1 MVIVH
6 NIDAKY
12 EWQQQICVMHC
23 QNDQIDFGA
32 VNHALPM
39 AINSKSRSLPPAS
52 IVDGSNM
59 KSICLLSLLWITHA
73 LRNELFEGQNKSRS
87 SRLALCE
94 HRALH
99 VLFVSVE
106 LLLSPIP
113 LEVCGVMKSN
123 VPVLWAFHLSRTH
136 RLRFPS
142 STLACSAIM
151 LRVISAV
158 YRGLPSHEGWFCLQR
173 IKNWKK

>member
-1 MVIVH
+1 
-6 NIDAKY
+6 
-12 EWQQQICVMHC
+12 
-23 QNDQIDFGA
+23 
-32 VNHALPM
+32 M
-39 AINSKSRSLPPAS
+39 AIISKRRSLPPAS
-52 IVDGSNM
+52 LVDGSNM
-59 KSICLLSLLWITHA
+59 KSVVCWVCFGSLTPW
-73 LRNELFEGQNKSRS
+73 GMS
-87 SRLALCE
+87 SLKGKIKAGPLGALCE
-94 HRALH
+94 HRALR

-158 YRGLPSHEGWFCLQR
+158 YRGLPSHEGWFSLQR